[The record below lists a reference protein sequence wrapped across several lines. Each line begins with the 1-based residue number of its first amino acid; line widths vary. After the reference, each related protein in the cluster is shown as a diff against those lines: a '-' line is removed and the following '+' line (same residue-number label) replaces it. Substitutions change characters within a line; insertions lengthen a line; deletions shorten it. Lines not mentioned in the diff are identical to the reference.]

1 MAKTINT
8 VKKTNDNAGNFAN
21 EYVVVY
27 TDGTLSAVPLNTDN
41 KDYRQIQAWVNAGN
55 TIAEAD

>member
-8 VKKTNDNAGNFAN
+8 VKKTNDSAGNFAN

-27 TDGTLSAVPLNTDN
+27 TDGTLSTVPL
-41 KDYRQIQAWVNAGN
+41 KFLPLKVRK
-55 TIAEAD
+55 